1 MRSPEWGFRPRCNSR
16 ATPVTTLPRVS
27 VFGRSLWP
35 PERFAALLLIPI
47 WLLLAS
53 PYPPSLRSTGTLLIL
68 VLLVLDV
75 LLGAASDW
83 MAFARPSTLDQ
94 RQVAIQNRAFRLA
107 FLLIAVG
114 IAVAI
119 ALSIAGGLSTRRI
132 VALLEL
138 VFIAPTAVIAW
149 QLPAEQDIV
158 WHRKGTLR
166 SWAPTLAIPVL
177 AVIWLTAVGVLP
189 PRTVTVQNTPNGH
202 YAWGSTCSYFA
213 ARKDVGYGLG
223 GAVRMGAEVC
233 WNGETAW
240 PVGTAPFRTD
250 CGPTEGDADFAT
262 VAVTCTVQGGNG
274 GMLMIA
280 RGKISPLPGSLA
292 ARDIELRLIVGPSG
306 NVVSFG

>member
-1 MRSPEWGFRPRCNSR
+1 M
-16 ATPVTTLPRVS
+16 
-27 VFGRSLWP
+27 
-35 PERFAALLLIPI
+35 
-47 WLLLAS
+47 
-53 PYPPSLRSTGTLLIL
+53 LLIL
-68 VLLVLDV
+68 VLLVLNV
-75 LLGAASDW
+75 LLGAASNW
-83 MAFARPSTLDQ
+83 RAFARTSSLDQ

-107 FLLIAVG
+107 FLLVAVG
-114 IAVAI
+114 IVVAI
-119 ALSIAGGLSTRRI
+119 ALSIATGLSTRRI

-149 QLPAEQDIV
+149 KLPAEQDIV
-158 WHRKGTLR
+158 WHRKGRLR

-177 AVIWLTAVGVLP
+177 AVIWLTAVAVLP
-189 PRTVTVQNTPNGH
+189 PRTVTVQDTPNGH
-202 YAWGSTCSYFA
+202 YAWGSTCGYFA

-240 PVGTAPFRTD
+240 PVGTASFRTY

-262 VAVTCTVQGGNG
+262 VAVTCTQGGNG
-274 GMLMIA
+274 GMLLIA